1 MSVNF
6 LISLEIFQFG
16 LQIPHAPCIKQVS
29 ERKIGIVFF
38 LYFYVLKKTSKGKR
52 GIYLFCTFY
61 VYQTASEQLLRVK
74 IVWLKGLVE
83 GQEYGKFLT

>member
-29 ERKIGIVFF
+29 ERKIGIIFFVF
-38 LYFYVLKKTSKGKR
+38 LCIKETSKGKR

-74 IVWLKGLVE
+74 LVWLKGLVE

>member
-29 ERKIGIVFF
+29 ERKIGIGFF
-38 LYFYVLKKTSKGKR
+38 LYFYVLKKHLRER
-52 GIYLFCTFY
+52 GVFIYFVLFMY
-61 VYQTASEQLLRVK
+61 IKQLLNSFLE
-74 IVWLKGLVE
+74 LKLSDLKV
-83 GQEYGKFLT
+83 

>member
-29 ERKIGIVFF
+29 ERKIGINFFVF
-38 LYFYVLKKTSKGKR
+38 LCIKETSKGKR

-74 IVWLKGLVE
+74 LV
-83 GQEYGKFLT
+83 